1 MNWNNESQFFLTQQY
16 FKQHRVDT
24 LPEWARREQV
34 YNCEAFFQKTGK
46 VYTGKGGRK
55 VLAKILRKIADQ
67 IYPLSFENPE
77 YGYVR

>member
-1 MNWNNESQFFLTQQY
+1 MNWNNERQVLVTQQY
-16 FKQHRVDT
+16 LKQHRVDT

-34 YNCEAFFQKTGK
+34 YNCEAFYHRTNEVRFA
-46 VYTGKGGRK
+46 KGGRR
-55 VLAKILRKIADQ
+55 VLAKTLRKIADQ